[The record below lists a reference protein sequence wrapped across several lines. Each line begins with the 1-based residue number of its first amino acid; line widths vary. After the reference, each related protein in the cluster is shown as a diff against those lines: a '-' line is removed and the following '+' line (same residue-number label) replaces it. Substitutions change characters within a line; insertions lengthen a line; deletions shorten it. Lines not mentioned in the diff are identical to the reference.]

1 MKTRFCIATAAVA
14 ALVCVSGA
22 NADLSVTYGWEDGN
36 TVLGTYGNFNGSWND
51 DAAYVLSGGGSLYAY
66 EDPLGGTPQGF
77 AAWITG
83 LSDGDVIDASFFAWD
98 DTVGTSPSLRIWGH
112 YTAVGGDIDSYSGS
126 AGGNSTYSGQEDLWE
141 ELSHSWTF
149 DSNGGVRDGLV
160 VEIRIYASSG
170 AALGHGY
177 VDDMTV
183 SVFGDTSSVIIT
195 TPGGSVPAPGALALL
210 GLAGLSR
217 RRRR

>member
-1 MKTRFCIATAAVA
+1 MKTRVGLAAVA
-14 ALVCVSGA
+14 ALVCASA
-22 NADLSVTYGWEDGN
+22 ATADLSTTYGWEDGN
-36 TVLGTYGNFNGSWND
+36 TVLGTYGNFVGSWND
-51 DAAYVLSGGGSLYAY
+51 DPSYVLSGNGSLYAF

-98 DTVGTSPSLRIWGH
+98 DTHGTSPSLRIWGH
-112 YTAVGGDIDSYSGS
+112 YTSTGGTIDDYSGS
-126 AGGNSTYSGQEDLWE
+126 AGGNTTYSGEKEHWE

-149 DSNGGVRDGLV
+149 DSDGGARDGLV
-160 VEIRIYASSG
+160 VEIRIYASSS
-170 AALGHGY
+170 AELGHGY

-210 GLAGLSR
+210 GLAGLAGR
-217 RRRR
+217 RRRRN